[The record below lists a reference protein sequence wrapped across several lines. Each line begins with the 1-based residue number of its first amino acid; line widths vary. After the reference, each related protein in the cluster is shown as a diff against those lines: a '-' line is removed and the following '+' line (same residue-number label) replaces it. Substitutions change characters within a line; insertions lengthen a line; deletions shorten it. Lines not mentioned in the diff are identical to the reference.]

1 LQELQVRGWPKTV
14 YVDALWSRLNP
25 PGPAG
30 SWLLGKMLE

>member
-1 LQELQVRGWPKTV
+1 VA
-14 YVDALWSRLNP
+14 VDALWSRHHA